1 MMQIKIIL
9 TDQATM
15 TITRILRRGT
25 TAAKTINKNV
35 LKRQKANNGF
45 VFNTNSYGNTKNT
58 WSYFQSFQ
66 NSGRSNI
73 RLQSKNLYLHEIEYM
88 RNEKENR
95 NSEDNNK
102 KVGDEDEYASF
113 KLLSGSLACLG
124 LANLLRTSTK
134 AESDNNKKSYECV
147 NVLPEDPEQI
157 EDDVLTNNEILLLMR
172 EMEKQKQDMERQ
184 YKNMQ
189 EQFEKLKGV
198 VDRKVGEEE
207 TSCSNNDKVLE
218 SENVERGDKIITLLS
233 YLAKMAGVI
242 SIIYIILSY
251 IYIKCSLMI
260 LIY

>member
-73 RLQSKNLYLHEIEYM
+73 RLQSKNLCLHEIEYM

-157 EDDVLTNNEILLLMR
+157 EDDVLTNNEI
-172 EMEKQKQDMERQ
+172 Q
-184 YKNMQ
+184 
-189 EQFEKLKGV
+189 
-198 VDRKVGEEE
+198 
-207 TSCSNNDKVLE
+207 
-218 SENVERGDKIITLLS
+218 
-233 YLAKMAGVI
+233 VI
-242 SIIYIILSY
+242 STPTHLYLFMKSHTYHYMIVLIGSQIYVLFFASLSSPPP
-251 IYIKCSLMI
+251 CHGGGVLVAVVVMSD
-260 LIY
+260 